1 MKQPFYIYFVPKT
14 HHDLGY
20 TQPIDELLQ
29 TYCQYYDRVLEFCA
43 RTENYPDEAKYR
55 YTVESFW
62 SLEYYLR
69 HTSQI
74 NRNRMKHYVQ
84 TGRIEIQAFYANII
98 DGLCSEEEIARLMY
112 PSEAYARECGVK
124 LTSAAITD
132 IPGMSAGL
140 IKALSDAQIPYLFVG
155 FPMYFSW
162 HDCTGQPVKTP
173 NSFWAEKELFPWSY
187 PAAFNWEA
195 ISGEK
200 VFSWYQFGYGWM
212 FRDSTGTSGN
222 LGELVFDPETYEEM
236 EVEVPRL
243 IAELKDRGVPYQIM
257 RYIDHGSDNVSPSDA
272 LCDVIKQWNEEHDDV
287 KCIVATETMFFDA
300 LQEECRR
307 VGVMNVK
314 GELPHTD
321 YTTCS
326 LSDAQMTTLNARTK
340 IRASQLETVN
350 TMALLSGK
358 GLDIRKQMKEIYD
371 DILLC
376 DEHCYGMDVFNH
388 RYDYNRSLKWNYAVR
403 AAQKESDLRRRVMS
417 AAVSKEEGCTIFKS
431 AGVTGDCVAMQ
442 ICRKKKDEA
451 KSTFDRMVGKEGS
464 IVYVQRDRIEDICLP
479 INYLADEYA
488 WKLPEEELIQE
499 TYAISSKE
507 NLAFTE
513 MRSMEPCTK
522 TEEIKRS
529 DTVLENRYYRLEFDA
544 DSGTLR
550 RIFDKELETYVTD
563 PEFAVGAVLVR
574 NIETDELVEAKTQK
588 MYHRMAGPVADSMVS
603 YQTVYSLPLIV
614 MEVVLYHQTKRID
627 FSYRF
632 VMDRIPLREVF
643 INFPFCVQDPTFT
656 FQGIGTPVKAFDDI
670 VVGANTNQYA
680 CQNWCKAEGSNGTCL
695 LALKEARVIE
705 VGGIHPTAVSQAH
718 RHLTPKGI
726 EIPYVSKKDM
736 KKAHIASMVLYN
748 NSQTN
753 FAMMQQGEV
762 LYHYSITSGRN
773 IKADCFARNFA
784 FDGIV
789 EIGTFPATAITL
801 TNKDLCIISFK
812 QAEDGNGFILRI
824 RETNGVT
831 TKFGI
836 KIQGVEITSAEKST
850 VTETALSPIDPD
862 QIQIAPYEIITARIR
877 VRERR

>member
-29 TYCQYYDRVLEFCA
+29 TYCQYYDRVLDFCA

-62 SLEYYLR
+62 SLEYYLN

-74 NRNRMKHYVQ
+74 NRDRMKHYVK

-98 DGLCSEEEIARLMY
+98 DGICSEEEIARLMY
-112 PSEAYARECGVK
+112 PSKAYTRECGVK

-162 HDCTGQPVKTP
+162 NDCAGLPVKTP
-173 NSFWAEKELFPWSY
+173 NTFWAEKELFPWSY

-195 ISGEK
+195 ISGGK

-212 FRDSTGTSGN
+212 FRDTTGVSGN
-222 LGELVFDPETYEEM
+222 LGELVFEPEIYE
-236 EVEVPRL
+236 EVEVELPRL
-243 IAELKDRGVPYQIM
+243 IAELKSRGVPYQIM
-257 RYIDHGSDNVSPSDA
+257 RYIDHGSDNASPSDG
-272 LCDVIKQWNEEHDDV
+272 LCDVVKRWNEEHDDV

-300 LQEECRR
+300 LREECRR
-307 VGVMNVK
+307 VGVMHVK

-340 IRASQLETVN
+340 IRAAQLETVN
-350 TMALLSGK
+350 AMALLSGK

-388 RYDYNRSLKWNYAVR
+388 RYDYNRSLKWNYAVH
-403 AAQKESDLRRRVMS
+403 AAQKESDLRRQVMS
-417 AAVSKEEGCTIFKS
+417 VAISNEGERAVFRS
-431 AGVTGDCVAMQ
+431 AGIAGDCISTQ
-442 ICRKKKDEA
+442 IRLEKRGEA
-451 KSTFDRMVGKEGS
+451 KAAYERMVGHDGS
-464 IVYVQRDRIEDICLP
+464 VVYVQRDRIEDIRLP
-479 INYLADEYA
+479 INYLADKYGG
-488 WKLPEEELIQE
+488 KLPDEDLIQE

-507 NLAFTE
+507 NLSFTV
-513 MRSMEPCTK
+513 MNSPEPCVVS
-522 TEEIKRS
+522 EEIKRS

-544 DSGTLR
+544 DRGTLCG
-550 RIFDKELETYVTD
+550 IFDKELEAYVTD
-563 PEFAVGAVLVR
+563 PGFSVGTVLVR
-574 NIETDELVEAKTQK
+574 NIETDELTEAKTQK
-588 MYHRMAGPVADSMVS
+588 MYHRMAGPVADSVVS
-603 YQTVYSLPLIV
+603 YQTAYSLPLIV

-627 FSYRF
+627 FSYRL
-632 VMDRIPLREVF
+632 VMDRIPLREAF
-643 INFPFCVQDPTFT
+643 INFPFRLKAPTFS
-656 FQGIGTPVKAFDDI
+656 FQGIGAPVKAFDDI

-680 CQNWCKAEGSNGTCL
+680 CQNWCKAEGTDGTCL
-695 LALKEARVIE
+695 LALKEARIVE

-726 EIPYVSKKDM
+726 ELPYVSKEDM
-736 KKAHIASMVLYN
+736 RNAHIASMILYN
-748 NSQTN
+748 NCQTN

-773 IKADCFARNFA
+773 VEADSFARNFA

-789 EIGTFPATAITL
+789 AVGTPPAAAITL
-801 TNKDLCIISFK
+801 SGKNLCMISFK
-812 QAEDGNGFILRI
+812 QAEDGDGFIIRI
-824 RETNGVT
+824 RETDGMAT
-831 TKFGI
+831 RFGI
-836 KIQGVEITSAEKST
+836 EILGHEITFAEKCT
-850 VTETALSPIDPD
+850 IVEENLSPIDPD
-862 QIQIAPYEIITARIR
+862 KIQIEPYETITAKIR